1 MPPAEYCAVRGIDL
15 GDDPDR
21 EAATTAMV
29 RDLLRR
35 QRELDAR
42 KGGE

>member
-21 EAATTAMV
+21 ATATEAMV
-29 RDLLRR
+29 LDLLRR
-35 QRELDAR
+35 QRAVLAR
-42 KGGE
+42 GGE